1 MSEDLIYK
9 VAEEIYMKQ
18 DEIKQQIVELK
29 DLLIEKNESDII
41 KNKVLIALIKEN
53 SDEMSKISSLVLG

>member
-1 MSEDLIYK
+1 MSDELIYR
-9 VAEEIYMKQ
+9 VAEEIYIKQ

-29 DLLIEKNESDII
+29 DLLIEKTESDKI

>member
-29 DLLIEKNESDII
+29 DLLIEKNETDII

-53 SDEMSKISSLVLG
+53 SDEMSKISSLILG